1 MVVQSEENLE
11 VILVRGSSL
20 LPHGRFSSNVASP
33 PIGLAYLAGY
43 LIKHGIHSVG
53 IIDGFGEAPFQVEGF
68 SGYDIIGLSNEEIV
82 ERIPQ
87 SAKLIG
93 FSCMFSNEWLNTKSL
108 IELVR
113 TRFPDAVIVL
123 GGEHGTAMS
132 EYVLSFC
139 KAVDYVIRGE
149 GEIPFYHL
157 ADLLLNKNRSIEQI
171 GGLAYITSNKGYVQN
186 SSIRNR
192 EPESIPWPAW
202 DLVPIRNYLDNG
214 ISIAGS
220 EGSRYMLIV
229 ASRGCPYICNFCS
242 NEQMWGT
249 LYRMRDPKDIVNEL
263 KYYKQI
269 YNIDGFDLGDLT
281 FITNRN
287 WFLQFSN
294 LLKENNLNLQWSVQN
309 TRTEAID
316 EEVVKALT
324 ENGCLNLCLAPDSGS
339 EEQVAEMDKRVD
351 LIHVAKCI
359 RIFQNYPIDLKIN
372 LMMGSPNETHRD
384 IIKTI
389 LYGMRLSYLGA
400 SSVVFFHFVP
410 YPGSNF
416 FQLVKERR
424 QIPEYGEAFDEFL
437 VANIYN
443 NLFSIKSYSI
453 NVSSFFLV
461 VYLWLGFILTNTSYF
476 LSHPFELWGTFKR
489 VVCEKPKTILEIV
502 IIGLVK
508 MPIKIVKR
516 MNFSSAK

>member
-1 MVVQSEENLE
+1 
-11 VILVRGSSL
+11 
-20 LPHGRFSSNVASP
+20 
-33 PIGLAYLAGY
+33 
-43 LIKHGIHSVG
+43 
-53 IIDGFGEAPFQVEGF
+53 APFQVEGF

-186 SSIRNR
+186 PSIRNR

-214 ISIAGS
+214 ISMSGS
-220 EGSRYMLIV
+220 EGSRCMLIV

-309 TRTEAID
+309 TRTEA
-316 EEVVKALT
+316 
-324 ENGCLNLCLAPDSGS
+324 
-339 EEQVAEMDKRVD
+339 
-351 LIHVAKCI
+351 
-359 RIFQNYPIDLKIN
+359 
-372 LMMGSPNETHRD
+372 
-384 IIKTI
+384 
-389 LYGMRLSYLGA
+389 
-400 SSVVFFHFVP
+400 
-410 YPGSNF
+410 
-416 FQLVKERR
+416 
-424 QIPEYGEAFDEFL
+424 
-437 VANIYN
+437 
-443 NLFSIKSYSI
+443 
-453 NVSSFFLV
+453 
-461 VYLWLGFILTNTSYF
+461 
-476 LSHPFELWGTFKR
+476 
-489 VVCEKPKTILEIV
+489 
-502 IIGLVK
+502 
-508 MPIKIVKR
+508 
-516 MNFSSAK
+516 